1 MANLTV
7 RYHVLSMAR
16 LAAICATAIAGGR
29 ATSGCDASNNDFG
42 GSPDST
48 FSDGSVSAHDATPD
62 DANATANDSSAPRP
76 EASADS
82 ANAADSNAAET
93 SAADVNPSPDA
104 NAQDAADARIDAA
117 PSGPLAANYIDY
129 AINHILETGQSNAVA
144 SGGRPQ
150 NTFIAGTTFT
160 SVQPFGNLMF
170 DSGVMTAGPKP
181 GVPGGTNCDGS
192 GCPAAAYRAPISL
205 VPLIENDSFF
215 DNGDRVET
223 ASSSLAN
230 AVSSFATTQ
239 FMFGT
244 KAGYPTKHDVLV
256 SMHGRSGNTYWCL
269 RKGGCTYKPANQI
282 RAFDEAMLQV
292 QSGKVLA
299 AASGKSYVVR
309 AVTVIHGESDH
320 YGYQDGGN
328 EFPLPRTNG
337 VAGQIQDYADALI
350 EWQSDYESSIQALTG
365 QAAAVPLL
373 VSGLS
378 GWTGARTSK
387 ISPMQLKAHE
397 RAPGKVVLVAPGY
410 IFDPAIQA
418 DGQLECLHY
427 SLRGQQHLGEYFAK
441 AYAQIVFAGRPF
453 EPLRPLS
460 AQRAGNVITVKFLV
474 PVPPLTLDTAL
485 VSSNGI
491 ANFGFDFVD
500 NGALAP
506 IANVTLIGPDTVTIT
521 LAGPPSGAAKSLR
534 YALNQPIPGCMG
546 PGVLTAGGARGN
558 LRDADPTPSPHGFPL
573 FNWAVPFEITVP

>member
-1 MANLTV
+1 MTHILLLSQVT
-7 RYHVLSMAR
+7 SMAR
-16 LAAICATAIAGGR
+16 LAAICAVGLAVGRIAVGCSDSS
-29 ATSGCDASNNDFG
+29 SGPSDPLDAAL
-42 GSPDST
+42 PDGQARE
-48 FSDGSVSAHDATPD
+48 DGAAREDATASPND
-62 DANATANDSSAPRP
+62 TGASEIDA
-76 EASADS
+76 ADS
-82 ANAADSNAAET
+82 AYAADT
-93 SAADVNPSPDA
+93 SAAEAGNPSVDASVDA
-104 NAQDAADARIDAA
+104 NGRDAADAQVDAA
-117 PSGPLAANYIDY
+117 PSGPLTANYVDY

-144 SGGRPQ
+144 SGARPE
-150 NTFIAGTTFT
+150 NTFTAGTTFT

-170 DSGVMTAGPKP
+170 DTGVMTAGPKP

-192 GCPAAAYRAPISL
+192 GCPAAAYRTPIGF
-205 VPLIENDSFF
+205 VPLIENDAFF

-223 ASSSLAN
+223 ASSALAN
-230 AVSSFATTQ
+230 AISTFATTQ
-239 FMFGT
+239 FLFGT
-244 KAGYPTKHDVLV
+244 KPGYPLKHDVLA

-269 RKGGCTYKPANQI
+269 RKGGCNYKPADQI

-292 QSGKVLA
+292 QSGKALA

-309 AVTVIHGESDH
+309 AVTVNHGESDH

-328 EFPLPRTNG
+328 EFPLPGTNG
-337 VAGQIQDYADALI
+337 VAGRIQDYGDALI
-350 EWQSDYESSIQALTG
+350 EWQADYESSIQAITG
-365 QAAAVPLL
+365 QLVPVPLF

-418 DGQLECLHY
+418 NGQLECLHY
-427 SLRGQQHLGEYFAK
+427 SLRGQQQLGEYFAK
-441 AYAQIVFAGRPF
+441 AYAQVVFKGQPF

-460 AQRAGNVITVKFLV
+460 VQRAGNVLTVKFLV
-474 PVPPLTLDTAL
+474 PVPPLTLDTVR
-485 VSSNGI
+485 VSTNGI
-491 ANFGFDFVD
+491 ANYGFDFVD
-500 NGALAP
+500 NGT
-506 IANVTLIGPDTVTIT
+506 IAAISNVAVSAPDTLTIT
-521 LAGPPSGAAKSLR
+521 LAAAPSAAAKTLR

-558 LRDADPTPSPHGFPL
+558 LRDADPTPSPHGFTL